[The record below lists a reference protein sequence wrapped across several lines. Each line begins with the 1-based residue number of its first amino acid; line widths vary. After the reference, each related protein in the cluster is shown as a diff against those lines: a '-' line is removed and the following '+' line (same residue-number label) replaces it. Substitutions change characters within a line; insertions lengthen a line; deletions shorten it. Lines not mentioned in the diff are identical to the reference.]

1 MQTNDLTQYPVVNL
15 LGIKIHSLSME
26 DVMGIC
32 EEHIRRKNPLLLG
45 VVNVAKIV
53 NIQKN
58 PGLRTGLEQA
68 DLVLADGMPIVWLSR
83 MLGNPLPERITGIDM
98 MLELLKQAD
107 QKHYRVYFLGA
118 EKDVLCKVI
127 EVVRKKYP
135 SLCIAGYKDGYFN
148 EDQEESVAE
157 DIKNSRADILF
168 VAISSPKKEIFL
180 GKWRNFIGVPICHGV
195 GGSFDVLAGVTKRAP
210 VWMQK
215 SGLEWLYRLIQE
227 PGRMWKRYLYTNIIF
242 IKLCAVEV
250 FKAKVSKIR
259 DMFVRGST
267 PEA

>member
-1 MQTNDLTQYPVVNL
+1 
-15 LGIKIHSLSME
+15 ME
-26 DVMGIC
+26 DILGIC
-32 EEHIRRKNPLLLG
+32 EEHISRKNPLLLG

-58 PGLRTGLEQA
+58 HGLRAGLEQA

-98 MLELLKQAD
+98 MLELIKQAD
-107 QKHYRVYFLGA
+107 KKHYRVYFLGA
-118 EKDVLCKVI
+118 EKGVLDKVM
-127 EVVRKKYP
+127 EVVQKKYP
-135 SLCIAGYKDGYFN
+135 RLCIAGYKDGYFS
-148 EDQEESVAE
+148 EDQEQNVAE

-168 VAISSPKKEIFL
+168 VGISSPKKEIFL
-180 GKWRNFIGVPICHGV
+180 GKWRNYIDVPICHGV

-242 IKLCAVEV
+242 IKLCAVEI
-250 FKAKVSKIR
+250 FKVKVSKIR

>member
-1 MQTNDLTQYPVVNL
+1 MHGQTTRQYRTKSELMQTHISKQYPVVNL
-15 LGIKIHSLSME
+15 LGIKFHSLGME
-26 DVMGIC
+26 DVLSIC
-32 EEHIRRKNPLLLG
+32 EEHISRRNPLLLG

-83 MLGNPLPERITGIDM
+83 MLGNPLPERVAGIDM
-98 MLELLKQAD
+98 MLALLKKAD

-127 EVVRKKYP
+127 KVVHKNYTH
-135 SLCIAGYKDGYFN
+135 LYIAGYKDGYFT
-148 EDQEESVAE
+148 EDQEQIVAE
-157 DIKNSRADILF
+157 DIKSSRADILF
-168 VAISSPKKEIFL
+168 VGISSPKKEIFL
-180 GKWRNFIGVPICHGV
+180 GKWRNFINIPVCHGV

-215 SGLEWLYRLIQE
+215 SGLEWVYRLRAYPNNLEQRNVITAQT
-227 PGRMWKRYLYTNIIF
+227 K
-242 IKLCAVEV
+242 
-250 FKAKVSKIR
+250 
-259 DMFVRGST
+259 
-267 PEA
+267 